1 MASFLRLGHLE
12 LGQEL
17 GLGRL
22 ELVGLDGYLRI
33 LGLRGQ
39 CRLEACPYH
48 R

>member
-1 MASFLRLGHLE
+1 MASFLRLGRLE

-22 ELVGLDGYLRI
+22 ELAGLDGYLRI

-39 CRLEACPYH
+39 CHLEVCPYH

>member
-39 CRLEACPYH
+39 CRLEVYLY
-48 R
+48 RR

>member
-12 LGQEL
+12 LGQGL
-17 GLGRL
+17 GLDRL